1 MNSASHA
8 DNPPETAYQLE
19 VLGWVKSC
27 YQEKFAIPRQS
38 GLVKSAKAELTLVE
52 PYNQPEAVEG
62 LAGFSHVWLSFIFH
76 QNLAA
81 GWQPRVRPP
90 KLGGNK
96 KMGVF
101 ATRSP
106 FRPNGL
112 GLSLVKL
119 DKVCTEKGVTL
130 HLSGIDLLDG
140 TPVVDIKPYL
150 PWVDYQPK
158 ASGGWAKP
166 DEPLLEVSFSRA
178 ANRFLQQLAN
188 PVEAQQVQQL
198 ISEVLAQNP
207 KPAYQKPDTAR
218 VYATRLAGLEM
229 KFRYLDSER
238 LEVSGIFPAD

>member
-1 MNSASHA
+1 MTS
-8 DNPPETAYQLE
+8 YQLE
-19 VLGWVKSC
+19 VIGWVKSC

-38 GLVKSAKAELTLVE
+38 GLVTSAKAELTLVE
-52 PYNQPEAVEG
+52 PFNQPEAVEG

-140 TPVVDIKPYL
+140 TPVVDIKPYV
-150 PWVDYQPK
+150 PWIDYQPQ

-166 DEPLLEVSFSRA
+166 NEPLLAVSFSPQA
-178 ANRFLQQLAN
+178 LEFLTGLEKHQQTTANSDYPAN
-188 PVEAQQVQQL
+188 ELKQL
-198 ISEVLAQNP
+198 ISQVLAQNP
-207 KPAYQKPDTAR
+207 KPAYQKPDPTR
-218 VYATRLAGLEM
+218 IYATQLAGLEI
-229 KFRYLDSER
+229 KFCYLNDEQ
-238 LEVSGIFPAD
+238 LEVSEIFLAG

>member
-1 MNSASHA
+1 MTS
-8 DNPPETAYQLE
+8 YQLE
-19 VLGWVKSC
+19 VIGWVKSC

-38 GLVKSAKAELTLVE
+38 GLVNRAKAELTLVE
-52 PYNQPEAVEG
+52 PFNQPEAVEG
-62 LAGFSHVWLSFIFH
+62 LAGFSHLWISFIFH

-119 DKVCTEKGVTL
+119 DKVCTAKGVTL

-140 TPVVDIKPYL
+140 TPVVDIKPYV
-150 PWVDYQPK
+150 PWIDYQPQ

-166 DEPLLEVSFSRA
+166 NEPLLEVSFSPQA
-178 ANRFLQQLAN
+178 LEFLTSLENQQEDL
-188 PVEAQQVQQL
+188 QL
-198 ISEVLAQNP
+198 QELITQVLAQNP
-207 KPAYQKPDTAR
+207 KPAYQKPDPTR
-218 VYATRLAGLEM
+218 TYATQLAGLEV
-229 KFRYLDSER
+229 KFCYLNNQQLQVLA
-238 LEVSGIFPAD
+238 LEDAVKG

>member
-1 MNSASHA
+1 MTSLNHPS
-8 DNPPETAYQLE
+8 TYQLE
-19 VLGWVKSC
+19 VIGWVKSC

-38 GLVKSAKAELTLVE
+38 GLVTSARAELTLVE
-52 PYNQPEAVEG
+52 PFNQPEAVEG
-62 LAGFSHVWLSFIFH
+62 LAGFSHIWLSFIFH

-119 DKVCTEKGVTL
+119 DKVCTAKGVTL

-140 TPVVDIKPYL
+140 TPVVDIKPYV
-150 PWVDYQPK
+150 PWIDYQPE

-166 DEPLLEVSFSRA
+166 DEPLLEVSFSPQA
-178 ANRFLQQLAN
+178 LEFLTGLKNQQ
-188 PVEAQQVQQL
+188 EALQLQEL
-198 ISEVLAQNP
+198 ISQVLAQNP
-207 KPAYQKPDTAR
+207 KPAYQKPDPTR
-218 VYATRLAGLEM
+218 IYATQLAGLEI
-229 KFRYLDSER
+229 KFCYLNDQQLQVLA
-238 LEVSGIFPAD
+238 LEDAVKG